1 LSLEERKKRRRALD
15 TIGVPEFTPFLAE
28 RGLSPATSLL
38 RDPTTMLQVNVGL
51 YCNQACTHCHVESS
65 PKRKETMSVE
75 TAERIVQLL
84 AASPHVQTLDITG
97 GAPEMNEAFRPLVVG
112 ARRLGLEVIDR
123 CNLTVLCEPGMED
136 LANFLAE
143 QQVRIVA
150 SMPCYSAEN
159 VNKQRGN
166 KVFERSIE
174 GLRKLNDVGFGI
186 EGTGLKM
193 DLVYNPGGAFL
204 PPPQDALRERYA
216 EELLK
221 HFDIHFNELF
231 TMTNMP
237 IKRFADL
244 LHKQD
249 KLAEYMKLLVDNFNP
264 TTLDSLMCKSLVSV
278 SYDGSLFDCDFNQA
292 LAMPLPVAGCS
303 TVWQL
308 ESLDE
313 LTGER
318 VATSNHCFGCTAGMG
333 SS

>member
-1 LSLEERKKRRRALD
+1 
-15 TIGVPEFTPFLAE
+15 
-28 RGLSPATSLL
+28 
-38 RDPTTMLQVNVGL
+38 
-51 YCNQACTHCHVESS
+51 
-65 PKRKETMSVE
+65 
-75 TAERIVQLL
+75 
-84 AASPHVQTLDITG
+84 
-97 GAPEMNEAFRPLVVG
+97 
-112 ARRLGLEVIDR
+112 
-123 CNLTVLCEPGMED
+123 
-136 LANFLAE
+136 
-143 QQVRIVA
+143 
-150 SMPCYSAEN
+150 
-159 VNKQRGN
+159 
-166 KVFERSIE
+166 
-174 GLRKLNDVGFGI
+174 
-186 EGTGLKM
+186 
-193 DLVYNPGGAFL
+193 
-204 PPPQDALRERYA
+204 
-216 EELLK
+216 
-221 HFDIHFNELF
+221 
-231 TMTNMP
+231 MTNMP